1 MMKSLGRHLL
11 TEFYG
16 CDCETLN
23 DSDRIKK
30 IMEEAAITSGASIV
44 QSVFHL
50 FNPHGI
56 SGVVVIA
63 ESHLAIHTW
72 PEYGYSAVD
81 IFTCGEE
88 VDPWRA
94 YHYLKEK
101 LRAGSTST
109 VEIFRGAISSHGK
122 GLRHKPLEPQER
134 EYSPELSPSIH
145 KFDDERIHSG
155 LSAALGHE
163 RSGRME

>member
-1 MMKSLGRHLL
+1 
-11 TEFYG
+11 
-16 CDCETLN
+16 
-23 DSDRIKK
+23 
-30 IMEEAAITSGASIV
+30 MEEAAITSGASIV

-94 YHYLKEK
+94 CHYLKEK

-109 VEIFRGAISSHGK
+109 VEIFRGAIDSDGN
-122 GLRHKPLEPQER
+122 GLRHKPLGPEER
-134 EYSPELSPSIH
+134 DYSPELSPSIH
-145 KFDDERIHSG
+145 KFDDERIQTSAERLDMSLRPELRPRGSSKCLNRKPSG
-155 LSAALGHE
+155 LSAVLGHE

>member
-1 MMKSLGRHLL
+1 MKSLGRHLL

-16 CDCETLN
+16 CDREILN
-23 DSDRIKK
+23 DPDRIKR

-94 YHYLKEK
+94 HHYLKEK
-101 LRAGSTST
+101 LKAASTST
-109 VEIFRGAISSHGK
+109 MELLRGKIDSNGEA
-122 GLRHKPLEPQER
+122 LRHKPPGPQQD
-134 EYSPELSPSIH
+134 EYSAELNRDLRNSQNLFS
-145 KFDDERIHSG
+145 R
-155 LSAALGHE
+155 
-163 RSGRME
+163 

>member
-1 MMKSLGRHLL
+1 MKSLGRHLL
-11 TEFYG
+11 TEFYD
-16 CDCETLN
+16 CDRETLN

-30 IMEEAAITSGASIV
+30 IMEGAAITSGASIV

-50 FNPHGI
+50 FNPHGV

-63 ESHLAIHTW
+63 ESHLTIHTW

-101 LRAGSTST
+101 LGAASTST
-109 VEIFRGAISSHGK
+109 VEMLRGRIDSDGEE
-122 GLRHKPLEPQER
+122 LRHKPLGPQQE
-134 EYSPELSPSIH
+134 EYSPGLSSSTN
-145 KFDDERIHSG
+145 KFDDELIHSG

>member
-1 MMKSLGRHLL
+1 MKSLGRHLL

-16 CDCETLN
+16 CDREILN
-23 DSDRIKK
+23 DPDRIKE

-50 FNPHGI
+50 FNPHGV

-81 IFTCGEE
+81 VFTCGEE

-94 YHYLKEK
+94 YCYLKEK

-109 VEIFRGAISSHGK
+109 VEMFRGEIESDGE
-122 GLRHKPLEPQER
+122 GLRHKPLEPQQE
-134 EYSPELSPSIH
+134 EYSPELSRDLRNSQNL
-145 KFDDERIHSG
+145 
-155 LSAALGHE
+155 LS
-163 RSGRME
+163 R